1 MPTAVMEREA
11 QQVQTNTQQDYRMV
25 DDVKVTVSYAHADD
39 APVTD
44 REIRAYILR
53 GNQQNPNTIVEGLD
67 LAVDGEDVDIH
78 YQLAPIPFERIR
90 RITGYLVGTMDR
102 WNNAKAA
109 EEHDRVK
116 HAVNL

>member
-1 MPTAVMEREA
+1 MPTAVLEREA
-11 QQVQTNTQQDYRMV
+11 QQVATTPEQDYRMV
-25 DDVKVTVSYAHADD
+25 DDVRVTVSYANPYD

-44 REIRAYILR
+44 REIRAYIQR

-67 LAVDGEDVDIH
+67 LAVDGDDIDIE
-78 YQLAPIPFERIR
+78 YKLAPIPFERIR

>member
-1 MPTAVMEREA
+1 MPTAVLEREA
-11 QQVQTNTQQDYRMV
+11 QQVSIDAQQDCRMV
-25 DDVKVTVSYAHADD
+25 DDVKVTVSYAHTDD

-67 LAVDGEDVDIH
+67 LAVDGEDIDIH

>member
-1 MPTAVMEREA
+1 MPTAVLERDA
-11 QQVQTNTQQDYRMV
+11 QQVQASKQQDCRMI

-44 REIRAYILR
+44 REIRAYIQR

-67 LAVDGEDVDIH
+67 LAVDGEDIDIR

-116 HAVNL
+116 HAVSL